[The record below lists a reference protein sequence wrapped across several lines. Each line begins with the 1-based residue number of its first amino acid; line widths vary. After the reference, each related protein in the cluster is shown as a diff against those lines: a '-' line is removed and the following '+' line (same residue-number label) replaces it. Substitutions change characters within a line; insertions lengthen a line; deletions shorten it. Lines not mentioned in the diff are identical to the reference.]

1 MNEDGVRK
9 LAQLSRLDLTDAEIT
24 KYTSEISDILAYFDS
39 LKTAVSGDSQ
49 SVIENAANRNVMR
62 ADITADSSGAH
73 TADLLASAP
82 QSEAGF
88 VKVKNIL

>member
-9 LAQLSRLDLTDAEIT
+9 LAKLSRLDLTDAEIT

-39 LKTAVSGDSQ
+39 LKTAAGDNQ
-49 SVIENAANRNVMR
+49 SVIESAAERNVMR
-62 ADITADSSGAH
+62 ADIPSDTTGAH

-82 QSEAGF
+82 QSDAGF

>member
-9 LAQLSRLDLTDAEIT
+9 LAKLSRLDLTDAEIT

-39 LKTAVSGDSQ
+39 LKSAAAGDSQ

-62 ADITADSSGAH
+62 ADTTVDSAGVH

>member
-9 LAQLSRLDLTDAEIT
+9 LAKLSRLELTDAEIA

-39 LKTAVSGDSQ
+39 LKTAVSGDRQ
-49 SVIENAANRNVMR
+49 SVIESAAERNVMR
-62 ADITADSSGAH
+62 ADVAAGSTGVH
-73 TADLLASAP
+73 TDDVLASAP

>member
-39 LKTAVSGDSQ
+39 LKNAVAGDAQ
-49 SVIENAANRNVMR
+49 SVIESTSQRNVMR
-62 ADITADSSGAH
+62 ADVPSNAGGAH
-73 TADLLASAP
+73 TETLLQSAP
-82 QSEAGF
+82 QSESGF